1 MLTTDK
7 WPCNS
12 GFLFPS
18 FYVFM
23 LAGLVVLFALIR
35 LQFIVKDIE
44 GHERAKAKEW
54 ALHVQDVSV
63 IQKNQDS
70 TKLAQVPQGAKRI
83 QNIAAIESER
93 DALEKALKSS
103 EESYFKLIQK
113 TYKELFN
120 NNTSYCGTNVS
131 FEAILNNNT
140 SLFYCLILRLARLQL
155 QNLPGVEN
163 EDSLVAVLNQGGI
176 ASTQAYLNKEFRFA
190 YTMLMAELRIPCSRY
205 LYLNDSEYPT
215 FIKVIP
221 LHLNA
226 LFSL

>member
-1 MLTTDK
+1 MQ
-7 WPCNS
+7 
-12 GFLFPS
+12 FRFPFS
-18 FYVFM
+18 LRFTLFM

-120 NNTSYCGTNVS
+120 NNTSDCGTNVS

-140 SLFYCLILRLARLQL
+140 IPLLLFDPEIGQIVAAR
-155 QNLPGVEN
+155 NLPGVEN

-190 YTMLMAELRIPCSRY
+190 YTDADGRTQDSLFRDT
-205 LYLNDSEYPT
+205 LYLGNSGKYQ
-215 FIKVIP
+215 IC
-221 LHLNA
+221 HR
-226 LFSL
+226 